1 MEHSKL
7 ISLVVAKLK
16 LAYPYYFKELDD
28 DEFLGLV
35 SMYQEELLDYNE
47 ATITNAIKYIIRNNK
62 YMPTIKELID
72 ACELVKVNNKDR
84 VIELMIN
91 DGYFKEP
98 REIEKTYHFLEIGVI
113 PSWLLEDMKKYGYDD
128 GKALLS
134 NNQNKYRQIGMRR
147 G

>member
-1 MEHSKL
+1 MEHSRL

-47 ATITNAIKYIIRNNK
+47 TTITNAIKYIIRNNK

-72 ACELVKVNNKDR
+72 ACELVKVNTKDG
-84 VIELMIN
+84 IIKLMIN
-91 DGYFKEP
+91 DGYFKDA
-98 REIEKTYHFLEIGVI
+98 REIEKVYHFLEIDVI

-128 GKALLS
+128 GKALLN
-134 NNQNKYRQIGMRR
+134 NNQNEYRQIGMRR